1 MAGAKLAPAEAPP
14 PPFEEGDAPP
24 PQVTPSEAAERGW
37 LDMLKSLHRRGRM
50 TFEEDLS
57 VAAAKGGQFEVL
69 KWLRAHECQWNM
81 MTCA

>member
-1 MAGAKLAPAEAPP
+1 
-14 PPFEEGDAPP
+14 
-24 PQVTPSEAAERGW
+24 
-37 LDMLKSLHRRGRM
+37 MLKSLHRRGLM